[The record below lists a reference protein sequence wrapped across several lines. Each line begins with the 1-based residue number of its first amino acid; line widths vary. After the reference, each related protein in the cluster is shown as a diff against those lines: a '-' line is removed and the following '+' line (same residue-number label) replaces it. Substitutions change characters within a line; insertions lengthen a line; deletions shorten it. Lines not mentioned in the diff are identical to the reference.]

1 VRAAAAGSGSQSRE
15 DQEPEQRVNDQVEGA
30 DDDDDDDDDTHSETA
45 TAVNDDQDDPS
56 TTSSTHIPT
65 QPSPHLITL
74 STQSRLPPTWQTT
87 AEDSYTFHYT
97 HLQSSLKFIVRVGRL
112 GGRYVISGVIDDDR
126 AGGDDGDETEG
137 VRGWTGRLSDLID
150 LDARQGETEAGVG
163 VLPWPR
169 EDVDG
174 DQRQEGLI
182 RAFRS
187 EVG

>member
-1 VRAAAAGSGSQSRE
+1 M
-15 DQEPEQRVNDQVEGA
+15 
-30 DDDDDDDDDTHSETA
+30 
-45 TAVNDDQDDPS
+45 
-56 TTSSTHIPT
+56 
-65 QPSPHLITL
+65 
-74 STQSRLPPTWQTT
+74 
-87 AEDSYTFHYT
+87 
-97 HLQSSLKFIVRVGRL
+97 
-112 GGRYVISGVIDDDR
+112 ISGVIDDDR

-187 EVG
+187 EVR